1 MADTIEKI
9 IKIESSGSEQ
19 TVKGLKKEID
29 SLRDALLNVEKGG
42 DEYKKIL
49 EQLIG
54 DQKRLADVMS
64 AGKNEVSAAT
74 GSYNALKNEMS
85 ALKKVWAE
93 VTDETS
99 RNEIGQRINAINTEL
114 KEFDASIGNFQRNVG
129 NYAGAFKNTRQ
140 ELAALKTEMDNAE
153 VGSERYNAAFS
164 RAAEITHTLQ
174 ERQEMLKYSAAD
186 LGTQLSNISGIAAG
200 LMGGFNA
207 LQGVL
212 ALTGDKSEEL
222 QETMMKLQAG
232 IAIVQGLQGLEGMTK
247 KAKGL
252 VDGLTTMIFSTNQT
266 TTAVAAETTAV
277 GANTAA
283 QEANTVA
290 TGAAT
295 TKAFQ
300 KALVATGIGAIIV
313 LIGSLIAHWEDFK
326 DMVGL
331 SNEKLEQFQG
341 IMDKVK
347 TVLGGVANVIMNAFV
362 ASVKNAITA
371 ITTLGEVT
379 KDVLTFQFGKAAE
392 AAKNGWKQI
401 AENTKKGLSIV
412 QNYQEGAAK
421 TAAKIQEKR
430 TAEAMAKSAEE
441 LNETIKDNEAKY
453 GSDWKYTKDGKKL
466 YDQYFDTKLK
476 AYKKDSKEYKD
487 LMRQKWA
494 YDREY
499 DEHLKQASKAQGKQ
513 TKETTDNSIKEKERE
528 EAEIKKIQKRSELA
542 LMEAKD
548 AELQTLKDKYDEE
561 FALFEKHQQDTT
573 NLTAEYEKKRKEI
586 EDKYEAQRKAAD
598 KKKMDDAT
606 KDALFYSQKSL
617 NTSNDK
623 NKQAVREIELEY
635 SLKEAKSSGSLSFN
649 DLIEETNR
657 IYEANKKHLQEQADE
672 YKKLMENKDID
683 PKARADAERDYANTM
698 AEIRNLD
705 TQNLIDN
712 ISLQKEAIEQ
722 QIDMYSDL
730 ANAIGDIFGSI
741 ADILE
746 DDIKNKVKN
755 GELTEE
761 EGEKQF
767 KAVKAFQIAQA
778 TIQTISGAIAAFM
791 SCQSL
796 PWPANA
802 IVGAVQ
808 AAAVTAAGIAQ
819 IAKIKNTQ
827 LGGGGSSAGSPT
839 AAPVQTAPEEYVP
852 QYTQNATGESEI
864 TRLAD
869 SIHNQK
875 VYVVESD
882 ITEAQNRSKV
892 RVRSFTTCLRFPVVL
907 DCQRIIAI
915 FFCGYPT
922 KIGRVVISWVGIYM
936 VNNSPIKIV
945 VLYQFWECKCYP
957 PCCLSAQ

>member
-93 VTDETS
+93 VTDEAS
-99 RNEIGQRINAINTEL
+99 RSDIGKRIDEINTEL
-114 KEFDASIGNFQRNVG
+114 KEMDASIGNFQRNVG
-129 NYAGAFKNTRQ
+129 NYASGFKNARQ
-140 ELAALKTEMDNAE
+140 ELAALKTQMDNLEEGSAE
-153 VGSERYNAAFS
+153 YNAAFQ
-164 RAAEITHTLQ
+164 RAAEVTHTLQ

-232 IAIVQGLQGLEGMTK
+232 IAIVQGLQGLEGMK
-247 KAKGL
+247 NKAIGL
-252 VDGLTTMIFSTNQT
+252 VDGLTAMIFKTN
-266 TTAVAAETTAV
+266 ETTAAV
-277 GANTAA
+277 GTETVAVEGNTVA
-283 QEANTVA
+283 QEANIVA
-290 TGAAT
+290 TEGATIAT
-295 TKAFQ
+295 NGFQ

-371 ITTLGEVT
+371 ISTLGEVT
-379 KDVLTFQFGKAAE
+379 KDVLTFQFGKAAQ
-392 AAKNGWKQI
+392 AAKDGWTKI

-430 TAEAMAKSAEE
+430 TADAMKKSAEE
-441 LNETIKDNEAKY
+441 LEDYIKDMEAKE
-453 GSDWKYTKDGKKL
+453 GADWKYTEDGKKL

-499 DEHLKQASKAQGKQ
+499 DEHFKQASKAQGKQ
-513 TKETTDNSIKEKERE
+513 TKETTDETLKEKERE

-542 LMEAKD
+542 LKEAKD
-548 AELQTLKDKYDEE
+548 AELQVLKEKYDEE

-586 EDKYEAQRKAAD
+586 EDKYDKQKEAED

-617 NTSNDK
+617 NTSSDE
-623 NKQAVREIELEY
+623 NKQAVREIELYY

-712 ISLQKEAIEQ
+712 TNLQKEYIQQ
-722 QIDMYSDL
+722 QIEMYSNL
-730 ANAIGDIFGSI
+730 ANSIADIFGSI

-819 IAKIKNTQ
+819 IAKIKSTQ

-892 RVRSFTTCLRFPVVL
+892 RVVEST
-907 DCQRIIAI
+907 
-915 FFCGYPT
+915 
-922 KIGRVVISWVGIYM
+922 W
-936 VNNSPIKIV
+936 
-945 VLYQFWECKCYP
+945 
-957 PCCLSAQ
+957 

>member
-1 MADTIEKI
+1 MADVIEKV

-93 VTDETS
+93 VTDEAS
-99 RNEIGQRINAINTEL
+99 RSDIGKRIDEINTEL
-114 KEFDASIGNFQRNVG
+114 KEMDASIGNFQRNVG
-129 NYAGAFKNTRQ
+129 NYANGFKNARQ
-140 ELAALKTEMDNAE
+140 ELAALKTQMDNLEEGSAE
-153 VGSERYNAAFS
+153 YNAAFQ
-164 RAAEITHTLQ
+164 RAAEITHNLSD
-174 ERQEMLKYSAAD
+174 RQEMLRYSAAD

-212 ALTGDKSEEL
+212 ALTGNKSEEL

-247 KAKGL
+247 KVQGL
-252 VDGLTTMIFSTNQT
+252 VEGLTNMIFKTNET
-266 TTAVAAETTAV
+266 TTAVATETTAV

-295 TKAFQ
+295 VATKAFQ

-313 LIGSLIAHWEDFK
+313 LIGSLIAHWEDLK
-326 DMVGL
+326 DMIGL

-371 ITTLGEVT
+371 ISTLGEVT
-379 KDVLTFQFGKAAE
+379 KDVLTFQFGKAAD
-392 AAKNGWKQI
+392 AAKEGWAKI
-401 AENTKKGLSIV
+401 AENTKKGLSIA
-412 QNYQEGAAK
+412 QNYEEGYAK
-421 TAAKIQEKR
+421 ASARIQEKR

-441 LNETIKDNEAKY
+441 LNELIKDNEAKY
-453 GSDWKYTKDGKKL
+453 GSDWKYTQDGKKL

-499 DEHLKQASKAQGKQ
+499 DEHLKQASKAQSKQ
-513 TKETTDNSIKEKERE
+513 AKETTDASIKEKERE
-528 EAEIKKIQKRSELA
+528 EAEIKKIQKRSELS

-561 FALFEKHQQDTT
+561 FELFEKHQKDTT

-586 EDKYEAQRKAAD
+586 EDKYQKQKEADD

-657 IYEANKKHLQEQADE
+657 IYEANRKHLEEQAAE

-705 TQNLIDN
+705 TQHLIDYTN
-712 ISLQKEAIEQ
+712 LQKEYIQQ
-722 QIDMYSDL
+722 QIEMYSNL
-730 ANAIGDIFGSI
+730 ANSIADIFGSI

-791 SCQSL
+791 GCQSL
-796 PWPANA
+796 GQPWGA
-802 IVGAVQ
+802 IIGAVQ
-808 AAAVTAAGIAQ
+808 AAAVTAAGVAQ
-819 IAKIKNTQ
+819 IAKIKSTQ
-827 LGGGGSSAGSPT
+827 LGGGGSSVGSAT

-875 VYVVESD
+875 VVVLESD
-882 ITEAQNRSKV
+882 ITEAQNRRKV
-892 RVRSFTTCLRFPVVL
+892 RVSES
-907 DCQRIIAI
+907 
-915 FFCGYPT
+915 
-922 KIGRVVISWVGIYM
+922 SW
-936 VNNSPIKIV
+936 
-945 VLYQFWECKCYP
+945 
-957 PCCLSAQ
+957 

>member
-64 AGKNEVSAAT
+64 AGKNEASAAT

-85 ALKKVWAE
+85 ALKKVWGE
-93 VTDETS
+93 VTDEAS
-99 RNEIGQRINAINTEL
+99 RDEIGKRIGEINSKL

-129 NYAGAFKNTRQ
+129 NYASGFKNARQ
-140 ELAALKTEMDNAE
+140 ELAALKTQMDNLEEGSAE
-153 VGSERYNAAFS
+153 YNAAFQ
-164 RAAEITHTLQ
+164 RASEITHNLS
-174 ERQEMLKYSAAD
+174 ERQEMLRYSAAD
-186 LGTQLSNISGIAAG
+186 LGTQLSNITGIASG

-212 ALTGDKSEEL
+212 ALTGGKSEEL

-247 KAKGL
+247 KAQGL
-252 VDGLTTMIFSTNQT
+252 VEGLTNMIFKTNET

-277 GANTAA
+277 GANTTA
-283 QEANTVA
+283 QEANVVATNAATVA
-290 TGAAT
+290 TNGF
-295 TKAFQ
+295 K

-371 ITTLGEVT
+371 ISTLGEVT
-379 KDVLTFQFGKAAE
+379 KNVLTFQFGKAAD
-392 AAKNGWKQI
+392 AAKEGWAKI

-453 GSDWKYTKDGKKL
+453 GSDWKYTQDGKKL
-466 YDQYFDTKLK
+466 YDQYYATKLK
-476 AYKKDSKEYKD
+476 AYEKDSKEYRD
-487 LMRQKWA
+487 AQREKWA

-499 DEHLKQASKAQGKQ
+499 QAHLDQASKTQVKQ
-513 TKETTDNSIKEKERE
+513 AKETTDETLKEKERE

-542 LMEAKD
+542 LKEAKD

-586 EDKYEAQRKAAD
+586 EDKYKKQKEADD

-617 NTSNDK
+617 NTSSDE
-623 NKQAVREIELEY
+623 NKQAVREIELYY

-657 IYEANKKHLQEQADE
+657 IYEANRKHLQEQADE

-712 ISLQKEAIEQ
+712 TNLQKEYIQQ
-722 QIDMYSDL
+722 QIDMYSNL
-730 ANAIGDIFGSI
+730 ANSIADIFGSI

-746 DDIKNKVKN
+746 DDIKHKVEN
-755 GELTEE
+755 GELTQE

-808 AAAVTAAGIAQ
+808 AAAVTAAGVAQ

-892 RVRSFTTCLRFPVVL
+892 RVTEST
-907 DCQRIIAI
+907 
-915 FFCGYPT
+915 
-922 KIGRVVISWVGIYM
+922 W
-936 VNNSPIKIV
+936 
-945 VLYQFWECKCYP
+945 
-957 PCCLSAQ
+957 

>member
-49 EQLIG
+49 EQLIN

-64 AGKNEVSAAT
+64 AGKNEASAAT

-85 ALKKVWAE
+85 ALKKVWGE
-93 VTDETS
+93 VTDEAS
-99 RNEIGQRINAINTEL
+99 RDEIGKRIGEINGKL
-114 KEFDASIGNFQRNVG
+114 KEFDASIGNYQRNVG
-129 NYAGAFKNTRQ
+129 NYASGFKNARQ
-140 ELAALKTEMDNAE
+140 ELAALKTQMDNMQEGTAE
-153 VGSERYNAAFS
+153 YNAAFQ
-164 RAAEITHTLQ
+164 RAAEITHSLS
-174 ERQEMLKYSAAD
+174 ERQEMLRYSAAD

-212 ALTGDKSEEL
+212 ALTGNKSEEL

-247 KAKGL
+247 KAQGL
-252 VDGLTTMIFSTNQT
+252 VEGLTNMIFKTNET

-277 GANTAA
+277 GANTTA
-283 QEANTVA
+283 QEANVVATNAATVA
-290 TGAAT
+290 TNGF
-295 TKAFQ
+295 K

-313 LIGSLIAHWEDFK
+313 LIGSLVAHWEDFK

-371 ITTLGEVT
+371 ISTLGEVT
-379 KDVLTFQFGKAAE
+379 KNVLSFQFGKAAD
-392 AAKNGWKQI
+392 AAKEGWAKI

-499 DEHLKQASKAQGKQ
+499 DEHLKQASKAQVKQ
-513 TKETTDNSIKEKERE
+513 AKEVTDTRVKEAEKVLKRAEDSLKTEEQLLKEKFDE
-528 EAEIKKIQKRSELA
+528 EKALLIEYHKDTTALEKEYQANLKKIRDKAAADEK
-542 LMEAKD
+542 AK
-548 AELQTLKDKYDEE
+548 
-561 FALFEKHQQDTT
+561 
-573 NLTAEYEKKRKEI
+573 
-586 EDKYEAQRKAAD
+586 AD
-598 KKKMDDAT
+598 KKKADEEKALADRTRKALKMSDRRLQTSDDAN
-606 KDALFYSQKSL
+606 A
-617 NTSNDK
+617 
-623 NKQAVREIELEY
+623 QAVQTIELEY

-657 IYEANKKHLQEQADE
+657 IYEANKQHLQEQADE
-672 YKKLMENKDID
+672 YKKLMENADID
-683 PKARADAERDYANTM
+683 EEARINAKRDYENTIM
-698 AEIRNLD
+698 EMNNLT
-705 TQNLIDN
+705 TQNTIDN
-712 ISLQKEAIEQ
+712 LNLQKEAVEQ
-722 QIDMYSDL
+722 QIKMYSDL
-730 ANAIGDIFGSI
+730 ANSIGDIFGSI

-808 AAAVTAAGIAQ
+808 AAAVTAAGVAQ
-819 IAKIKNTQ
+819 IAKIRNTQ
-827 LGGGGSSAGSPT
+827 LGGNSSVSSSVSAS
-839 AAPVQTAPEEYVP
+839 AAQPEPETYQP
-852 QYTQNATGESEI
+852 QYYANPTGESEVVK
-864 TRLAD
+864 LAD
-869 SIHNQK
+869 SIKNQR
-875 VYVVESD
+875 VFVVESD

-892 RVRSFTTCLRFPVVL
+892 RVTEST
-907 DCQRIIAI
+907 
-915 FFCGYPT
+915 
-922 KIGRVVISWVGIYM
+922 W
-936 VNNSPIKIV
+936 
-945 VLYQFWECKCYP
+945 
-957 PCCLSAQ
+957 

>member
-9 IKIESSGSEQ
+9 IKIESAGSEQ
-19 TVKGLKKEID
+19 TVKGLKNEIN

-42 DEYKKIL
+42 DDYKKIL

-64 AGKNEVSAAT
+64 AGKNETSAAT

-93 VTDETS
+93 VTDEAS
-99 RNEIGQRINAINTEL
+99 RDEIGKRIGEINGKL
-114 KEFDASIGNFQRNVG
+114 KEFDASIGNYQRNVG
-129 NYAGAFKNTRQ
+129 NYASGFKNARQ
-140 ELAALKTEMDNAE
+140 ELAALKTQMDNMQEGTAE
-153 VGSERYNAAFS
+153 YNAAFQ
-164 RAAEITHTLQ
+164 RAAEITHSLS
-174 ERQEMLKYSAAD
+174 ERQEMLRYSAAD
-186 LGTQLSNISGIAAG
+186 LGTQLSNITGIASG

-212 ALTGDKSEEL
+212 ALTGSKSEEL
-222 QETMMKLQAG
+222 QETMVKLQAG

-247 KAKGL
+247 KAQGL
-252 VDGLTTMIFSTNQT
+252 VEGLTNMIFKTNET

-277 GANTAA
+277 GANTTA
-283 QEANTVA
+283 QEANVVATNAATVA
-290 TGAAT
+290 TNGF
-295 TKAFQ
+295 K

-347 TVLGGVANVIMNAFV
+347 AVLGGVANVIMNAFV

-371 ITTLGEVT
+371 ISTLGEVT
-379 KDVLTFQFGKAAE
+379 KNVLTFQFGKAAD
-392 AAKNGWKQI
+392 AAKEGWAKI

-421 TAAKIQEKR
+421 TSAKIQEKR
-430 TAEAMAKSAEE
+430 TADALKKSAEE

-453 GSDWKYTKDGKKL
+453 GSDWKYTQNGKKL
-466 YDQYFDTKLK
+466 YDQYYATKLK

-487 LMRQKWA
+487 AQREKWA

-499 DEHLKQASKAQGKQ
+499 QAHLDQASKTQVKQ
-513 TKETTDNSIKEKERE
+513 AKETTDTLLKEAEKIAKRAEDSAKSEEQLLKEKYEE
-528 EAEIKKIQKRSELA
+528 EKALLEKYHKDTTALEAEYQRNLKKIRDKAAAE
-542 LMEAKD
+542 EKAKADKAAAD
-548 AELQTLKDKYDEE
+548 AEKALNERTRKALKMSDRRLQTS
-561 FALFEKHQQDTT
+561 
-573 NLTAEYEKKRKEI
+573 
-586 EDKYEAQRKAAD
+586 
-598 KKKMDDAT
+598 DDAN
-606 KDALFYSQKSL
+606 S
-617 NTSNDK
+617 
-623 NKQAVREIELEY
+623 QAVQSIQLEY

-672 YKKLMENKDID
+672 YKKLMEDNTID
-683 PKARADAERDYANTM
+683 KEARENAERDYANTM

-712 ISLQKEAIEQ
+712 TNLQKEAIEQ
-722 QIDMYSDL
+722 QIEMYSNL
-730 ANAIGDIFGSI
+730 AESIGDIFGSI
-741 ADILE
+741 ADMLQ
-746 DDIKNKVKN
+746 DDIKRKVEN
-755 GELTEE
+755 GEITEE

-791 SCQSL
+791 SCQSQF
-796 PWPANA
+796 PQPYGA
-802 IVGAVQ
+802 IIGAVQ
-808 AAAVTAAGIAQ
+808 AAAVTAAGVAQ

-827 LGGGGSSAGSPT
+827 LGGGGSSVGSPT

-869 SIHNQK
+869 SIHNQR

-892 RVRSFTTCLRFPVVL
+892 RVTEST
-907 DCQRIIAI
+907 
-915 FFCGYPT
+915 
-922 KIGRVVISWVGIYM
+922 W
-936 VNNSPIKIV
+936 
-945 VLYQFWECKCYP
+945 
-957 PCCLSAQ
+957 

>member
-1 MADTIEKI
+1 MADVIEKV
-9 IKIESSGSEQ
+9 IKIESAGSQE

-49 EQLIG
+49 EQLIN

-64 AGKNEVSAAT
+64 AGKNEASAAT

-85 ALKKVWAE
+85 ALKKVWGE
-93 VTDETS
+93 VTDEAS
-99 RNEIGQRINAINTEL
+99 RDEIGKRIGEINGKL
-114 KEFDASIGNFQRNVG
+114 KEFDASIGNYQRNVG
-129 NYAGAFKNTRQ
+129 NYAEGFKNARQ
-140 ELAALKTEMDNAE
+140 ELAALKTQMDNLEEGSAE
-153 VGSERYNAAFS
+153 YNAAFQ

-186 LGTQLSNISGIAAG
+186 LGTQLSNITGIASG

-212 ALTGDKSEEL
+212 ALTGNKSEEL

-252 VDGLTTMIFSTNQT
+252 VDGLTAMIFSTNQT

-295 TKAFQ
+295 VATKAFQ

-379 KDVLTFQFGKAAE
+379 KDVLTFQFGKAAD
-392 AAKNGWKQI
+392 AAKDGWAKI

-430 TAEAMAKSAEE
+430 MAEAMAKSAEE

-499 DEHLKQASKAQGKQ
+499 QEHLDKASKAQVKQ
-513 TKETTDNSIKEKERE
+513 TKEVTDTRLKEAEKIEKRAIDSAKNEEQLLKEKFEE
-528 EAEIKKIQKRSELA
+528 EKALLIEYHKDTTALEAEYQRNLQKIR
-542 LMEAKD
+542 
-548 AELQTLKDKYDEE
+548 DK
-561 FALFEKHQQDTT
+561 A
-573 NLTAEYEKKRKEI
+573 
-586 EDKYEAQRKAAD
+586 AAD
-598 KKKMDDAT
+598 KKAAEEKAKAAEEKALADRTRKALKMSDRRLQTSDDAN
-606 KDALFYSQKSL
+606 A
-617 NTSNDK
+617 
-623 NKQAVREIELEY
+623 QAVQTIELEY
-635 SLKEAKSSGSLSFN
+635 SLKEAKSSASLSFN

-657 IYEANKKHLQEQADE
+657 IYEANKQHLMEQAAE
-672 YKKLMENKDID
+672 YKKLMDDNTIDKEAREN
-683 PKARADAERDYANTM
+683 AERDYNNTM
-698 AEIRNLD
+698 AELRNLD

-712 ISLQKEAIEQ
+712 TNLQREAIEQ
-722 QIDMYSDL
+722 QIKMYSNL
-730 ANAIGDIFGSI
+730 ANSIADIFGSI

-808 AAAVTAAGIAQ
+808 AAAVTAAGVAQ
-819 IAKIKNTQ
+819 IAKIKSTQ
-827 LGGGGSSAGSPT
+827 LGGGGSATSSA
-839 AAPVQTAPEEYVP
+839 AATPVQTAPEEYVAP
-852 QYTQNATGESEI
+852 YTQNATGESEI
-864 TRLAD
+864 VNLAN
-869 SIHNQK
+869 SIRDQR
-875 VYVVESD
+875 VILVESD
-882 ITEAQNRSKV
+882 VTAAQEKAKRV
-892 RVRSFTTCLRFPVVL
+892 RVEST
-907 DCQRIIAI
+907 
-915 FFCGYPT
+915 
-922 KIGRVVISWVGIYM
+922 W
-936 VNNSPIKIV
+936 
-945 VLYQFWECKCYP
+945 
-957 PCCLSAQ
+957 

>member
-1 MADTIEKI
+1 MADVIEKV
-9 IKIESSGSEQ
+9 IKIESAGSQE

-49 EQLIG
+49 EQLIN

-64 AGKNEVSAAT
+64 AGKNEASAAT

-85 ALKKVWAE
+85 ALKKVWGE
-93 VTDETS
+93 VTDEAS
-99 RNEIGQRINAINTEL
+99 RDEIGKRIGEINGKL
-114 KEFDASIGNFQRNVG
+114 KEFDASIGNYQRNVG
-129 NYAGAFKNTRQ
+129 NYAEGFKNARQ
-140 ELAALKTEMDNAE
+140 ELAALKTQMDNLEEGSAE
-153 VGSERYNAAFS
+153 YNAAFQ

-186 LGTQLSNISGIAAG
+186 LGTQLSNITGIASG

-212 ALTGDKSEEL
+212 ALTGNKSEEL

-247 KAKGL
+247 KAQGL
-252 VDGLTTMIFSTNQT
+252 VEGLTNMIFKTNQT

-295 TKAFQ
+295 VATKAFQ

-379 KDVLTFQFGKAAE
+379 KDVLTFQFGKAAD
-392 AAKNGWKQI
+392 AAKDGWAKI

-430 TAEAMAKSAEE
+430 MAEAMAKSAEE

-499 DEHLKQASKAQGKQ
+499 QEHLDKASKAQVKQ
-513 TKETTDNSIKEKERE
+513 TKEVTDTRLKEAEKIEKRAIDSAKNEEQLLKEKFE
-528 EAEIKKIQKRSELA
+528 EEKALLIEYHKDTTALEKEYQANLQKI
-542 LMEAKD
+542 
-548 AELQTLKDKYDEE
+548 KDKAAADE
-561 FALFEKHQQDTT
+561 
-573 NLTAEYEKKRKEI
+573 
-586 EDKYEAQRKAAD
+586 KAKAD
-598 KKKMDDAT
+598 KKKADEEKALADRTRKALKMSDRRLQTSDDAN
-606 KDALFYSQKSL
+606 A
-617 NTSNDK
+617 
-623 NKQAVREIELEY
+623 QAVQTIELEY
-635 SLKEAKSSGSLSFN
+635 SLKEAKSSASLSFN

-657 IYEANKKHLQEQADE
+657 IYEANKQHLMEQAAE
-672 YKKLMENKDID
+672 YKKLMDDNTIDKEAREN
-683 PKARADAERDYANTM
+683 AERDYNNTM
-698 AEIRNLD
+698 AELRNLD

-712 ISLQKEAIEQ
+712 TNLQREAIEQ
-722 QIDMYSDL
+722 QIKMYSNL
-730 ANAIGDIFGSI
+730 ANSIADIFGSI

-808 AAAVTAAGIAQ
+808 AAAVTAAGVAQ
-819 IAKIKNTQ
+819 IAKIKSTQ
-827 LGGGGSSAGSPT
+827 LGGGGSATSSA
-839 AAPVQTAPEEYVP
+839 AATPVQTAPEEYVAP
-852 QYTQNATGESEI
+852 YTQNATGESEI
-864 TRLAD
+864 VNLAN
-869 SIHNQK
+869 SIRDQR
-875 VYVVESD
+875 VILVESD
-882 ITEAQNRSKV
+882 VTAAQEKAKRV
-892 RVRSFTTCLRFPVVL
+892 RVEST
-907 DCQRIIAI
+907 
-915 FFCGYPT
+915 
-922 KIGRVVISWVGIYM
+922 W
-936 VNNSPIKIV
+936 
-945 VLYQFWECKCYP
+945 
-957 PCCLSAQ
+957 

>member
-1 MADTIEKI
+1 
-9 IKIESSGSEQ
+9 
-19 TVKGLKKEID
+19 
-29 SLRDALLNVEKGG
+29 
-42 DEYKKIL
+42 
-49 EQLIG
+49 
-54 DQKRLADVMS
+54 
-64 AGKNEVSAAT
+64 
-74 GSYNALKNEMS
+74 
-85 ALKKVWAE
+85 
-93 VTDETS
+93 
-99 RNEIGQRINAINTEL
+99 
-114 KEFDASIGNFQRNVG
+114 
-129 NYAGAFKNTRQ
+129 
-140 ELAALKTEMDNAE
+140 
-153 VGSERYNAAFS
+153 
-164 RAAEITHTLQ
+164 
-174 ERQEMLKYSAAD
+174 
-186 LGTQLSNISGIAAG
+186 
-200 LMGGFNA
+200 
-207 LQGVL
+207 
-212 ALTGDKSEEL
+212 
-222 QETMMKLQAG
+222 
-232 IAIVQGLQGLEGMTK
+232 
-247 KAKGL
+247 
-252 VDGLTTMIFSTNQT
+252 MI
-266 TTAVAAETTAV
+266 
-277 GANTAA
+277 
-283 QEANTVA
+283 
-290 TGAAT
+290 
-295 TKAFQ
+295 
-300 KALVATGIGAIIV
+300 
-313 LIGSLIAHWEDFK
+313 
-326 DMVGL
+326 GL

-371 ITTLGEVT
+371 ISTLGEVT
-379 KDVLTFQFGKAAE
+379 KDVLTFQFGKAAD
-392 AAKNGWKQI
+392 AAKEGWAKI
-401 AENTKKGLSIV
+401 AENTKKGLSIA
-412 QNYQEGAAK
+412 QNYEEGYAK
-421 TAAKIQEKR
+421 ASARIQEKR

-441 LNETIKDNEAKY
+441 LNELIKDNEAKY
-453 GSDWKYTKDGKKL
+453 GSDWKYTQDGKKL

-499 DEHLKQASKAQGKQ
+499 DEHLKQASKAQSKQ
-513 TKETTDNSIKEKERE
+513 AKETTDASIKEKERE
-528 EAEIKKIQKRSELA
+528 EAEIKKIQKRSELS

-561 FALFEKHQQDTT
+561 FELFEKHQKDTT

-586 EDKYEAQRKAAD
+586 EDKYQKQKEADD

-657 IYEANKKHLQEQADE
+657 IYEANRKHLEEQAAE

-705 TQNLIDN
+705 TQHLIDYTN
-712 ISLQKEAIEQ
+712 LQKEYIQQ
-722 QIDMYSDL
+722 QIEMYSNL
-730 ANAIGDIFGSI
+730 ANSIADIFGSI

-791 SCQSL
+791 GCQSL
-796 PWPANA
+796 GQPWGA
-802 IVGAVQ
+802 IIGAVQ
-808 AAAVTAAGIAQ
+808 AAAVTAAGVAQ
-819 IAKIKNTQ
+819 IAKIKSTQ
-827 LGGGGSSAGSPT
+827 LGGGGSSVGSAT

-875 VYVVESD
+875 VVVLESD
-882 ITEAQNRSKV
+882 ITEAQNRRKV
-892 RVRSFTTCLRFPVVL
+892 RVSES
-907 DCQRIIAI
+907 
-915 FFCGYPT
+915 
-922 KIGRVVISWVGIYM
+922 SW
-936 VNNSPIKIV
+936 
-945 VLYQFWECKCYP
+945 
-957 PCCLSAQ
+957 

>member
-9 IKIESSGSEQ
+9 IRIEAAGSEQ

-42 DEYKKIL
+42 DDYKKIL

-64 AGKNEVSAAT
+64 AGKNEASAAT
-74 GSYNALKNEMS
+74 GSYNALKTEMS
-85 ALKKVWAE
+85 ALKKVWGE
-93 VTDETS
+93 VTDEAS
-99 RNEIGQRINAINTEL
+99 RDEIGKRIGEINGKL
-114 KEFDASIGNFQRNVG
+114 KEFDASIGNYQRNVG
-129 NYAGAFKNTRQ
+129 NYSEGFKNARQ
-140 ELAALKTEMDNAE
+140 ELAALKTQMDNLE
-153 VGSERYNAAFS
+153 VGTAEYNAAFS

-186 LGTQLSNISGIAAG
+186 LGTQLSNVSGIAAG

-207 LQGVL
+207 IQGVM
-212 ALTGDKSEEL
+212 ALTGNKSEEL
-222 QETMMKLQAG
+222 EKTMMKLQAG

-247 KAKGL
+247 KMKGL
-252 VDGLTTMIFSTNQT
+252 VDGLTTMIFSTNQAT
-266 TTAVAAETTAV
+266 TAVAGETTAVAANTT
-277 GANTAA
+277 A
-283 QEANTVA
+283 QEANVVATNAATVA
-290 TGAAT
+290 TNGF
-295 TKAFQ
+295 K

-362 ASVKNAITA
+362 SAVKNAITA
-371 ITTLGEVT
+371 VSTLGEVT
-379 KDVLTFQFGKAAE
+379 KDVLTFQFGKAAQ
-392 AAKNGWKQI
+392 AAKEGWGKI

-421 TAAKIQEKR
+421 TAARIQEKR
-430 TAEAMAKSAEE
+430 TADAMKKSAEE

-453 GSDWKYTKDGKKL
+453 GSDYKYTEQGKKL
-466 YDQYFDTKLK
+466 YEEYYATKMAAL
-476 AYKKDSKEYKD
+476 KKDSKEY
-487 LMRQKWA
+487 REAQREKWA

-499 DEHLKQASKAQGKQ
+499 EEHKKKGSASTAQAQKDDSDEV
-513 TKETTDNSIKEKERE
+513 TKRE
-528 EAEIKKIQKRSELA
+528 LENIAKIQKRSELA

-573 NLTAEYEKKRKEI
+573 NLTAEYEKKRKDI

-617 NTSNDK
+617 NTSNDE
-623 NKQAVREIELEY
+623 NKQAVREIELYY

-657 IYEANKKHLQEQADE
+657 IYEANRKHLQEQADE

-712 ISLQKEAIEQ
+712 TNLQKEYIEQ
-722 QIDMYSDL
+722 QIEMYSNL
-730 ANAIGDIFGSI
+730 ANSIADIFGSI

-778 TIQTISGAIAAFM
+778 TINTISGAIAAYM

-808 AAAVTAAGIAQ
+808 AAAVTAAGVAQ
-819 IAKIKNTQ
+819 IAKIKSTQ
-827 LGGGGSSAGSPT
+827 LGGSNSLSSNVSAG
-839 AAPVQTAPEEYVP
+839 AVQPEPETYQP
-852 QYTQNATGESEI
+852 QYYANPTGESELVN
-864 TRLAD
+864 LANTIKD
-869 SIHNQK
+869 QR
-875 VYVVESD
+875 VFVVESD
-882 ITEAQNRSKV
+882 ITEAQEKSKKV
-892 RVRSFTTCLRFPVVL
+892 RVEST
-907 DCQRIIAI
+907 
-915 FFCGYPT
+915 
-922 KIGRVVISWVGIYM
+922 W
-936 VNNSPIKIV
+936 
-945 VLYQFWECKCYP
+945 
-957 PCCLSAQ
+957 

>member
-49 EQLIG
+49 EQLIN

-64 AGKNEVSAAT
+64 AGKNEASAAT

-85 ALKKVWAE
+85 ALKKVWGE
-93 VTDETS
+93 VTDEAS
-99 RNEIGQRINAINTEL
+99 RDEIGKRIGEINGKL
-114 KEFDASIGNFQRNVG
+114 KEFDASIGNYQRNVG
-129 NYAGAFKNTRQ
+129 DYASGFKNARQ
-140 ELAALKTEMDNAE
+140 ELAALKTQMDNLEEGSAE
-153 VGSERYNAAFS
+153 YNAAFQ
-164 RAAEITHTLQ
+164 RAAEITHNLS
-174 ERQEMLKYSAAD
+174 ERQEMLRYSAAD
-186 LGTQLSNISGIAAG
+186 LGTQLSNITGIAAG

-212 ALTGDKSEEL
+212 ALTGNKSEEL

-247 KAKGL
+247 KAQGL
-252 VDGLTTMIFSTNQT
+252 VEGLTNMIFKTNET

-277 GANTAA
+277 GANTTA
-283 QEANTVA
+283 QEANVVATNAATVA
-290 TGAAT
+290 TNGF
-295 TKAFQ
+295 K

-313 LIGSLIAHWEDFK
+313 LIGTLIAHWEDFK
-326 DMVGL
+326 NMVGL

-347 TVLGGVANVIMNAFV
+347 AVLGGVANVIMNAFV

-371 ITTLGEVT
+371 ISTLGEVT
-379 KDVLTFQFGKAAE
+379 KNVLSFQFGKAAD
-392 AAKNGWKQI
+392 AAKEGWAKI
-401 AENTKKGLSIV
+401 AENTKKGLSVV
-412 QNYQEGAAK
+412 QNYEEGYAK
-421 TAAKIQEKR
+421 TSARIQEKR
-430 TAEAMAKSAEE
+430 TAEALKKSAEE
-441 LNETIKDNEAKY
+441 VNETIKDNEAKY
-453 GSDWKYTKDGKKL
+453 GSDWKYTQDGKKL

-499 DEHLKQASKAQGKQ
+499 DEHLKQASKTQVKQ
-513 TKETTDNSIKEKERE
+513 AKEATDTRLEEAKKIEQRAKDSAKTEEQLLTEKFNKEKELLIEYHRDTTALE
-528 EAEIKKIQKRSELA
+528 KEYQANLQKI
-542 LMEAKD
+542 
-548 AELQTLKDKYDEE
+548 KDKAAAD
-561 FALFEKHQQDTT
+561 
-573 NLTAEYEKKRKEI
+573 
-586 EDKYEAQRKAAD
+586 DKARED
-598 KKKMDDAT
+598 KKKADEEKALADRTRKALKMSDRRLQTSDDAN
-606 KDALFYSQKSL
+606 A
-617 NTSNDK
+617 
-623 NKQAVREIELEY
+623 QAVQTIELEY
-635 SLKEAKSSGSLSFN
+635 SLKEAKSSAALSFN

-657 IYEANKKHLQEQADE
+657 IYEANKQHLLEQAAE
-672 YKKLMENKDID
+672 YKSLMDNNEIDKEAREN
-683 PKARADAERDYANTM
+683 AERDYNNTM
-698 AEIRNLD
+698 AELRNLD

-712 ISLQKEAIEQ
+712 TNLQREAIEQ
-722 QIDMYSDL
+722 QIEMYSDL
-730 ANAIGDIFGSI
+730 AESIGDIFGSI
-741 ADILE
+741 ADMLQ
-746 DDIKNKVKN
+746 DDIKRKVEN
-755 GELTEE
+755 GKITQE

-778 TIQTISGAIAAFM
+778 TINTISGAIAAFM
-791 SCQSL
+791 SCQQQF
-796 PWPANA
+796 PQPYGA
-802 IVGAVQ
+802 IIGAVQ
-808 AAAVTAAGIAQ
+808 AAAVTAAGVAQ
-819 IAKIKNTQ
+819 IAKIKSTQ

-839 AAPVQTAPEEYVP
+839 AAPVQTQPEEYVP

-892 RVRSFTTCLRFPVVL
+892 RVTEST
-907 DCQRIIAI
+907 
-915 FFCGYPT
+915 
-922 KIGRVVISWVGIYM
+922 W
-936 VNNSPIKIV
+936 
-945 VLYQFWECKCYP
+945 
-957 PCCLSAQ
+957 

>member
-99 RNEIGQRINAINTEL
+99 RNEIGQRIGEINNEL
-114 KEFDASIGNFQRNVG
+114 KQFDASIGNFQRNVG
-129 NYAGAFKNTRQ
+129 NYAGSFKNARQ

-164 RAAEITHTLQ
+164 RAAEITHTLS

-207 LQGVL
+207 LQGVM
-212 ALTGDKSEEL
+212 ALTGNKSEEL

-252 VDGLTTMIFSTNQT
+252 VDGLTAMIFSTNET

-295 TKAFQ
+295 VATKAFQ

-347 TVLGGVANVIMNAFV
+347 AVLGGVSNVIMNAFV
-362 ASVKNAITA
+362 ATVKNAITA

-379 KDVLTFQFGKAAE
+379 KDVLTFQFGKAAQ
-392 AAKNGWKQI
+392 AAKDGWKQI
-401 AENTKKGLSIV
+401 AENTKKGLSIA
-412 QNYQEGAAK
+412 QNYEEGYAR
-421 TAAKIQEKR
+421 TSAKIQEKR

-453 GSDWKYTKDGKKL
+453 GSDWKYTEDGKKL
-466 YDQYFDTKLK
+466 YTQYFDTKLK

-499 DEHLKQASKAQGKQ
+499 EEHNKQASKTQVKQ
-513 TKETTDNSIKEKERE
+513 AKETTDQLLK
-528 EAEIKKIQKRSELA
+528 EAEKIEKRAIDSAKSEEQL
-542 LMEAKD
+542 
-548 AELQTLKDKYDEE
+548 LKEKYDEE
-561 FALFEKHQQDTT
+561 KALLEKYHKDTT
-573 NLTAEYEKKRKEI
+573 ALEAEYQRNLKKIK
-586 EDKYEAQRKAAD
+586 DKAAADDKARED
-598 KKKMDDAT
+598 KKKADEEKALADRTRKALKMSDRRLQTSDDAN
-606 KDALFYSQKSL
+606 A
-617 NTSNDK
+617 
-623 NKQAVREIELEY
+623 QAVQTIQLEY

-649 DLIEETNR
+649 DIIEETNR
-657 IYEANKKHLQEQADE
+657 IYEANKQHLLEQASE
-672 YKKLMENKDID
+672 YKKLMDDNTIDKEAREN
-683 PKARADAERDYANTM
+683 AERDYNNTM
-698 AEIRNLD
+698 AELRNLD

-712 ISLQKEAIEQ
+712 TNLQREAIEQ

-730 ANAIGDIFGSI
+730 ANSIADIFGSI

-819 IAKIKNTQ
+819 IAKIKSTQ

-892 RVRSFTTCLRFPVVL
+892 RVTEST
-907 DCQRIIAI
+907 
-915 FFCGYPT
+915 
-922 KIGRVVISWVGIYM
+922 W
-936 VNNSPIKIV
+936 
-945 VLYQFWECKCYP
+945 
-957 PCCLSAQ
+957 

>member
-1 MADTIEKI
+1 MADVIEKV

-64 AGKNEVSAAT
+64 AGKNEVSAVT

-93 VTDETS
+93 VTDEAS
-99 RNEIGQRINAINTEL
+99 RSDIGKRIDEINTEL
-114 KEFDASIGNFQRNVG
+114 KEMDASIGNFQRNVG
-129 NYAGAFKNTRQ
+129 NYANGFKNARQ
-140 ELAALKTEMDNAE
+140 ELAALKTQMDNLEEGSAE
-153 VGSERYNAAFS
+153 YNAAFQ
-164 RAAEITHTLQ
+164 RAAEITHNLQ
-174 ERQEMLKYSAAD
+174 ERQEMLRYSAAD
-186 LGTQLSNISGIAAG
+186 LGTQLSNITGIASG

-212 ALTGDKSEEL
+212 ALTGNKSEEL

-247 KAKGL
+247 KAQGL
-252 VDGLTTMIFSTNQT
+252 VEGLTNMIFKTNET
-266 TTAVAAETTAV
+266 TTAVATETTAV

-295 TKAFQ
+295 VATKAFQ

-313 LIGSLIAHWEDFK
+313 LIGSLIAHWEDLK
-326 DMVGL
+326 DMIGL

-371 ITTLGEVT
+371 ISTLGEVT
-379 KDVLTFQFGKAAE
+379 KDVLTFQFGKAAD
-392 AAKNGWKQI
+392 AAKEGWAKI
-401 AENTKKGLSIV
+401 AENTKKGLSIA
-412 QNYQEGAAK
+412 QNYEEGYAK
-421 TAAKIQEKR
+421 ASARIQEKR

-441 LNETIKDNEAKY
+441 LNELIKDNEAKY
-453 GSDWKYTKDGKKL
+453 GSDWKYTQDGKKL

-499 DEHLKQASKAQGKQ
+499 DEHLKQASKEQSKQ
-513 TKETTDNSIKEKERE
+513 AKETTDASIKEKERE
-528 EAEIKKIQKRSELA
+528 EAEIKKIQKRSELS

-561 FALFEKHQQDTT
+561 FELFEKHQKDTT

-586 EDKYEAQRKAAD
+586 EDKYQKQKEADD

-657 IYEANKKHLQEQADE
+657 IYEANRKHLEEQAAE

-705 TQNLIDN
+705 TQHLIDYTN
-712 ISLQKEAIEQ
+712 LQKEYIQQ
-722 QIDMYSDL
+722 QIEMYSNL
-730 ANAIGDIFGSI
+730 ANSIADIFGSI

-791 SCQSL
+791 GCQSL
-796 PWPANA
+796 GQPWGA
-802 IVGAVQ
+802 IIGAVQ
-808 AAAVTAAGIAQ
+808 AAAVTAAGVAQ
-819 IAKIKNTQ
+819 IAKIKSTQ
-827 LGGGGSSAGSPT
+827 LGGGGSSVGSAT

-875 VYVVESD
+875 VVVLESD
-882 ITEAQNRSKV
+882 ITEAQNRRKV
-892 RVRSFTTCLRFPVVL
+892 RVSES
-907 DCQRIIAI
+907 
-915 FFCGYPT
+915 
-922 KIGRVVISWVGIYM
+922 SW
-936 VNNSPIKIV
+936 
-945 VLYQFWECKCYP
+945 
-957 PCCLSAQ
+957 

>member
-1 MADTIEKI
+1 MADVIEKV
-9 IKIESSGSEQ
+9 IKIESAGSQE

-49 EQLIG
+49 EQLIN

-64 AGKNEVSAAT
+64 AGKNEASAAT

-85 ALKKVWAE
+85 ALKKVWGE
-93 VTDETS
+93 VTDEAS
-99 RNEIGQRINAINTEL
+99 RDEIGKRIGEINGKL
-114 KEFDASIGNFQRNVG
+114 KEFDASIGNYQRNVG
-129 NYAGAFKNTRQ
+129 NYAEGFKNARQ
-140 ELAALKTEMDNAE
+140 ELAALKTQMDNLEEGSAE
-153 VGSERYNAAFS
+153 YNAAFQ

-186 LGTQLSNISGIAAG
+186 LGTQLSNITGIASG

-212 ALTGDKSEEL
+212 ALTGNKSEEL

-252 VDGLTTMIFSTNQT
+252 VDGLTAMIFSTNQT

-295 TKAFQ
+295 VATKAFQ

-379 KDVLTFQFGKAAE
+379 KDVLTFQFGKAAD
-392 AAKNGWKQI
+392 AAKDGWAKI

-430 TAEAMAKSAEE
+430 MAEAMAKSAEE

-499 DEHLKQASKAQGKQ
+499 QEHLDKASKAQVKQ
-513 TKETTDNSIKEKERE
+513 TKEVTDTRLKEAEKIEKRAIDSAKNEEQLLKEKFE
-528 EAEIKKIQKRSELA
+528 EEKALLIEYHKDTTALEKEYQANLQKI
-542 LMEAKD
+542 
-548 AELQTLKDKYDEE
+548 KDKAAADE
-561 FALFEKHQQDTT
+561 
-573 NLTAEYEKKRKEI
+573 
-586 EDKYEAQRKAAD
+586 KAKAD
-598 KKKMDDAT
+598 KKKADEEKALADRTRKALKMSDRRLQTSDDAN
-606 KDALFYSQKSL
+606 A
-617 NTSNDK
+617 
-623 NKQAVREIELEY
+623 QAVQTIELEY
-635 SLKEAKSSGSLSFN
+635 SLKEAKSSASLSFN

-657 IYEANKKHLQEQADE
+657 IYEANKQHLMEQAAE
-672 YKKLMENKDID
+672 YKKLMDDNTIDKEAREN
-683 PKARADAERDYANTM
+683 AERDYNNTM
-698 AEIRNLD
+698 AELRNLD

-712 ISLQKEAIEQ
+712 TNLQREAIEQ
-722 QIDMYSDL
+722 QIKMYSNL
-730 ANAIGDIFGSI
+730 ANSIADIFGSI

-808 AAAVTAAGIAQ
+808 AAAVTAAGVAQ
-819 IAKIKNTQ
+819 IAKIKSTQ
-827 LGGGGSSAGSPT
+827 LGGGGSATSSA
-839 AAPVQTAPEEYVP
+839 AATPVQTAPEEYVAP
-852 QYTQNATGESEI
+852 YTQNATGESEI
-864 TRLAD
+864 VNLAN
-869 SIHNQK
+869 SIRDQR
-875 VYVVESD
+875 VILVESD
-882 ITEAQNRSKV
+882 VTAAQEKAKRV
-892 RVRSFTTCLRFPVVL
+892 RVEST
-907 DCQRIIAI
+907 
-915 FFCGYPT
+915 
-922 KIGRVVISWVGIYM
+922 W
-936 VNNSPIKIV
+936 
-945 VLYQFWECKCYP
+945 
-957 PCCLSAQ
+957 